1 MSIKPYE
8 GPVIVITGPTASG
21 KTGVSIEIARKLSA
35 ERSASSEDVL
45 LSRRML
51 NTPPSGAPSSSH
63 SISAESFLVLGA
75 EIISADSRAIY
86 KGMDIGTAEPSML
99 ERQGIVH
106 YGFDLVEPGERFT
119 VADWKEYAEQKICT
133 IRERGKVPIVCGG
146 TGLYIDALIY
156 DYQFSEQKK
165 CSKSQEGEQGF
176 AEKYPD
182 RTKMREGFL
191 VFGVLWERA
200 ELRKRLEK
208 RVNKLFVQE
217 LFDETRGLVEKYGF
231 GSQAMTSNIYQFAW
245 GYMTGK
251 YTLEEA
257 KRLNFLDDWH
267 LAKRQM
273 TWFKRNPEIRWLP
286 LDEIQPAVIVAI
298 KPYIINE

>member
-1 MSIKPYE
+1 
-8 GPVIVITGPTASG
+8 
-21 KTGVSIEIARKLSA
+21 
-35 ERSASSEDVL
+35 
-45 LSRRML
+45 
-51 NTPPSGAPSSSH
+51 
-63 SISAESFLVLGA
+63 
-75 EIISADSRAIY
+75 
-86 KGMDIGTAEPSML
+86 
-99 ERQGIVH
+99 
-106 YGFDLVEPGERFT
+106 
-119 VADWKEYAEQKICT
+119 
-133 IRERGKVPIVCGG
+133 
-146 TGLYIDALIY
+146 
-156 DYQFSEQKK
+156 
-165 CSKSQEGEQGF
+165 
-176 AEKYPD
+176 
-182 RTKMREGFL
+182 MREGFL

-273 TWFKRNPEIRWLP
+273 AWFKRNPEIRWLP
-286 LDEIQPAVIVAI
+286 LDEIQPAVIEAI
-298 KPYIINE
+298 KPYL